1 MTIATLT
8 PAEAQAQIAQGAR
21 LIDIRDADEYAR
33 EHIPDAEL
41 VPLATLTS
49 GAPLN
54 ARAGETVIFHCQAG
68 SRTQNNAIRLAA
80 AAAPAQ
86 PCLLAGGIQAWKAA
100 GLPVVE
106 DSSQPLPLM
115 RQVQIAAGV
124 LILLGVL
131 LGYTVN
137 GGFFLLSGAVGAGL
151 TFAGVTGFCGMA
163 RLLATMP
170 WNRRQGLKR
179 APDKPGNAAEEQ
191 PFDDVI
197 DRLIPFFQP
206 LTNNTDL
213 VNIAKRPVNPA
224 GAIADIV
231 GRRSGAHQMASQPVV
246 NFLRPAVA
254 HRPFNIAEQNQAILT
269 TGIFRIVDIG
279 LVKQHAFSIAPT
291 VTLAIHLDKAA
302 VIVRR
307 CQAQMKA

>member
-80 AAAPAQ
+80 AAARGEPLPAGRRNSGVESRGV
-86 PCLLAGGIQAWKAA
+86 AGEWKS
-100 GLPVVE
+100 
-106 DSSQPLPLM
+106 SSQPLPLM

-170 WNRRQGLKR
+170 WNRRQGVK
-179 APDKPGNAAEEQ
+179 
-191 PFDDVI
+191 
-197 DRLIPFFQP
+197 
-206 LTNNTDL
+206 T
-213 VNIAKRPVNPA
+213 
-224 GAIADIV
+224 
-231 GRRSGAHQMASQPVV
+231 RS
-246 NFLRPAVA
+246 R
-254 HRPFNIAEQNQAILT
+254 
-269 TGIFRIVDIG
+269 
-279 LVKQHAFSIAPT
+279 
-291 VTLAIHLDKAA
+291 
-302 VIVRR
+302 
-307 CQAQMKA
+307 